1 PQAISAAQ
9 TSVHMTMYILS
20 DHGTIDALIER
31 HQAGVDVKVVLNQ
44 SFPGDATDSQS
55 NQDVFDQ
62 LQGAGVPV
70 VWAPGV
76 FQYTHEKSFVVDG
89 TTAWIMTM
97 NAANSS
103 PDDNREYLAIDT
115 IPEHVQEDEAV
126 FEGDFAG
133 APVAT
138 VDGPLVVAPINA
150 HTDLDAFV
158 ATAKSTIDIEA
169 EELSDDTFID
179 ALVAASHAGVAI
191 RVVLPD
197 PNPNSFNGGHALT
210 SAQQEALTRMKAAA
224 FGLVWITNPYVHA
237 KTIVVDGTSA
247 YVGSANFTYTS
258 LEMNRELGV
267 LFAVEPEIAKI
278 TATINQDFAAGT
290 PF

>member
-1 PQAISAAQ
+1 
-9 TSVHMTMYILS
+9 MTMYILS
-20 DHGTIDALIER
+20 DNDTINALIDR
-31 HQAGVDVKVVLNQ
+31 KQHGLDVKVVLNQ
-44 SFPGDATDSQS
+44 NFPDGSS
-55 NQDVFDQ
+55 NQSTFDQ
-62 LQGAGVPV
+62 LSGAGVSV
-70 VWAPGV
+70 VQWKSARRVPA
-76 FQYTHEKSFVVDG
+76 YTHEKSFIVDG

-97 NAANSS
+97 NSAFSS
-103 PDDNREYLAIDT
+103 PHDNREYLAIDT
-115 IPEHVQEDEAV
+115 IPEHVQEDEAI

-133 APVAT
+133 APLTA

-158 ATAKSTIDIEA
+158 ATAKSTLDIEA
-169 EELSDDTFID
+169 EELSDETFLD

-197 PNPNSFNGGHALT
+197 PSEHTPT
-210 SAQQEALTRMKAAA
+210 SLQQEAITRMKAAG
-224 FGLVWITNPYVHA
+224 FGLVWITDPYVHA

-267 LFAVEPEIAKI
+267 LFAVDSEIAKI
-278 TATINQDFAAGT
+278 TATIDQDFAAGT